1 MTNLRRNAR
10 LLHTTGEILE
20 ILDLPVGGCHEFRN
34 VRSVRHRQMAPL
46 ADDMQ
51 HTLLGERHQLGERRV
66 ERGGREPVAA
76 ETGIDLHMHTCG
88 FSKTTRRSRNAVNAR
103 Q

>member
-1 MTNLRRNAR
+1 
-10 LLHTTGEILE
+10 
-20 ILDLPVGGCHEFRN
+20 
-34 VRSVRHRQMAPL
+34 MAPL